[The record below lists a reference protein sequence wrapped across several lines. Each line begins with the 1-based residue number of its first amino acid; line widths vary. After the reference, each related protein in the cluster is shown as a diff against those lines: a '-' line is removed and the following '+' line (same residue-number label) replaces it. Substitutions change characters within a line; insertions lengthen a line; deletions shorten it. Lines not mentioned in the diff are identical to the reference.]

1 LSWLGQDDRRTDK
14 DFNKYIECKL
24 VAWFRRF
31 PAKNDPDWKKK
42 DEVDDS
48 NGAGEALDVTIY
60 DDGEDQGLNPSARDE
75 EPTDRDSEVPPAG
88 GRAAGSASLRCVH

>member
-1 LSWLGQDDRRTDK
+1 M
-14 DFNKYIECKL
+14 
-24 VAWFRRF
+24 AWFRRF

-60 DDGEDQGLNPSARDE
+60 DDGEDQGLNPSDE
-75 EPTDRDSEVPPAG
+75 ELTDRDSEVPPAG
-88 GRAAGSASLRCVH
+88 GRAAG